1 MNILPQEK
9 FEDLLYRY
17 TDKRNIPPD
26 SAINHDLHI
35 QGDDAVD
42 FLTEFATLF
51 EVDITDFPF
60 EEYFYNEGQLSLLW
74 LLEIFKPYCK
84 KPLPISLLIKA
95 IDTQKLS

>member
-1 MNILPQEK
+1 MNILLQEK

-26 SAINHDLHI
+26 TAINHDLHI
-35 QGDDAVD
+35 QGDDAID
-42 FLTEFATLF
+42 FLTEFATIF

-74 LLEIFKPYCK
+74 LLEIFKPYRK

-95 IDTQKLS
+95 MEIKKLP